1 VSFFVLKGD
10 VFLKAHFDIA
20 REHSKEIFKEVTN
33 DNIDGLCHFNF
44 HSQIELYFIDDGKIN
59 AFVNSHAMLLE
70 KDQMAIALSY
80 DSHLFRSVGA
90 SKSSI
95 FVIPPDTCKDFM
107 AAVQNKKVKNPFIC
121 DRDTVKEI
129 KSYVN
134 LIKAKNCNEV
144 KLRGY
149 LYIILG
155 IILENIFLEND
166 EAAVNTDISAKILL
180 YLNRNFKNEIS
191 LDSMSAEL
199 GYTQSYI
206 SRCFKNS
213 VGIGLT
219 RYINILRLR
228 NFLFLANDKKH
239 SHTYCALE
247 SGFPSMRTFYRVF
260 KQEFKC
266 TPKEYLS
273 K

>member
-1 VSFFVLKGD
+1 MR
-10 VFLKAHFDIA
+10 AQFDIE
-20 REHSKEIFKEVTN
+20 REQSKELFKEVTN
-33 DNIDGLCHFNF
+33 DNIDGLYHFNF
-44 HSQIELYFIDDGKIN
+44 HSQIELYFVDEGKIN
-59 AFVNSHAMLLE
+59 AFVNSHKMLLE

-80 DSHLFRSVGA
+80 DSHVFRSVGD

-95 FVIPPDTCKDFM
+95 LVIPPDICKEFM

-121 DRDTVKEI
+121 DKATVKTI

-134 LIKAKNCNEV
+134 LIKSKNCNEV
-144 KLRGY
+144 KLRGC

-155 IILENIFLEND
+155 IVLENIFLENAENIVD
-166 EAAVNTDISAKILL
+166 TDISTRILL
-180 YLNRNFKNEIS
+180 YINKNFRNEIS
-191 LDSMSAEL
+191 LESLSKDF
-199 GYTQSYI
+199 GYTQSYL

-213 VGIGLT
+213 FGVGLN

-228 NFLFLANDKKH
+228 NFLFLANEKNL

-260 KQEFKC
+260 NQEFKC
-266 TPKEYLS
+266 SPREYLS

>member
-1 VSFFVLKGD
+1 M
-10 VFLKAHFDIA
+10 KAHFDIA
-20 REHSKEIFKEVTN
+20 REQSKEIFKEVTN

-44 HSQIELYFIDDGKIN
+44 HSQIERYFGDEGKIN
-59 AFVNSHAMLLE
+59 AFINSHAMLLE
-70 KDQMAIALSY
+70 EGQMAIALSY
-80 DSHLFRSVGA
+80 DSHLFRSVGN

-95 FVIPPDTCKDFM
+95 FVIPPDTCKTFM
-107 AAVQNKKVKNPFIC
+107 EAVQNKKVKNPFIC
-121 DRDTVKEI
+121 DRETVKEI
-129 KSYVN
+129 KKYVN

-149 LYIILG
+149 LYLILG
-155 IILENIFLEND
+155 IVLENIFLENTENVID
-166 EAAVNTDISAKILL
+166 TDTSAKILL
-180 YLNRNFKNEIS
+180 YLNQNFRNEIS
-191 LDSMSAEL
+191 LNSLANEL

-213 VGIGLT
+213 IGIGLN

-228 NFLFLANDKKH
+228 NFLFLANDKKL

-247 SGFPSMRTFYRVF
+247 SGFSSMRTFYRVF
-260 KQEFKC
+260 KEEFKC
-266 TPKEYLS
+266 SPKEYLS